1 MTPREPFGT
10 LPPTIF
16 SPFVLR
22 FRRCFL
28 APAHLFLLTP
38 LVAVIAGA
46 YSSVGL
52 GGGTGYLAIM
62 ALVGVPASTMASTA
76 LLLNLLV
83 TGAALVR
90 FGLAGRLKVTLL
102 LPFLIPAMP
111 AAFIGGLVTANRQ
124 VFLLLLAAALA
135 TAGIAL
141 LRNTPTSREHDN
153 GPGRIRLLVVAIP
166 SGLIIGF
173 LSGFLGIGGG
183 VFLAPLLL
191 FLGWAG
197 PREVAAMNSAL
208 ILALSTLALTA
219 YGIRG
224 ALQFS
229 FVLPLAAAA
238 LVGGLAGATLAD
250 KKLPARTLQRV
261 LAVIVLIAAIKAA
274 YDAVSS
280 VS

>member
-1 MTPREPFGT
+1 MTPREPFGR
-10 LPPTIF
+10 LPLTIF
-16 SPFVLR
+16 SPCLLR
-22 FRRCFL
+22 FRGCYL
-28 APAHLFLLTP
+28 GPAHIFLLVP
-38 LVAVIAGA
+38 LVAVIAAA

-62 ALVGVPASTMASTA
+62 ALVGVPAPTMASTA
-76 LLLNLLV
+76 LLLNVLV

-90 FGLAGRLKVTLL
+90 FGFAGRLKVSLL
-102 LPFLIPAMP
+102 LPFLLPAMP
-111 AAFIGGLVTANRQ
+111 AAFLGGLVTANRQ
-124 VFLLLLAAALA
+124 VFLLLLAVALA

-141 LRNTPTSREHDN
+141 LRSPPRSREPDN

-166 SGLIIGF
+166 SGLLIGF
-173 LSGFLGIGGG
+173 LSGLLGIGGG

-191 FLGWAG
+191 YLGWAS
-197 PREVAAMNSAL
+197 PREVAAMNSTL
-208 ILALSTLALTA
+208 ILALSTIALAA

-224 ALQFS
+224 AVQFS

-250 KKLPARTLQRV
+250 KKLSARAFQRV